1 MTFKESI
8 DVKKLINKQTK
19 SVGKVAIQGYE
30 GSFHQIAAK
39 QYFGENVKILPCA
52 NFRDVVKLASSKK
65 DSIGGVMAIEN
76 SIVGS
81 ILPNYTLL
89 EKSNLKIVG
98 EVYLKIEQHLMIYP
112 GTNFEDIKEVHSHPM
127 ALLQCLDYLEKHNWK
142 LIETEDTALSAK
154 NISKKHS
161 QHVAVIASQLAADL
175 FDLEVVA
182 PNIHTE
188 KNNFTRFLILQ
199 PNDKNIIA
207 EDANKASINFKTNH
221 TKGSLAKVL
230 STISNNGINLSKLQS
245 MPIVGTNF
253 KYSFHADLEFKN
265 IEQFNKAITAITA
278 LTEEIKIY
286 GIYKDGNINE

>member
-230 STISNNGINLSKLQS
+230 TTISNNGINLSKLQS